1 MAGDEEGGLSTGA
14 KLLIVA
20 VGIGF
25 VLAVVGGVVAA
36 GLMLRPS
43 PGGVA
48 QTTPPPPPP
57 TPSGSALD
65 RIRQHGELRVLMDT
79 GTPPWSGTPPSIFNN
94 DAGEPDG
101 LDYRVAMEIAKAIG
115 VSKVKVVHALYPELA
130 ERLQKD
136 LEVDMVAAG
145 FVPYPETG
153 VAWSEPYLEF
163 GLCLI
168 VAADSKIK
176 TTQDL
181 WGKRVGIYPD
191 DAAEKEVMRLA
202 KGYTSL
208 EKIEQGYF
216 ELLINKKLDAY
227 VYDYPFAVAEI
238 NTHYSRFPQHK
249 GKLKVAQ
256 YNLTDSTYNVAVRES
271 EKDLLSIV
279 NQAITAWRST
289 PAYEADLRRYLSPT
303 ESSGG
308 AEVVAAGRTHK
319 VAPGE
324 TLSSIAVT
332 EYKNTEKWK
341 DIWEANKSR
350 LPNPNLVEVGDVLI
364 LPE

>member
-1 MAGDEEGGLSTGA
+1 MAGEEEGGLSTGA
-14 KLLIVA
+14 KMLIVA

-25 VLAVVGGVVAA
+25 VLLVVGGVVAA
-36 GLMLRPS
+36 GLMLRPAS
-43 PGGVA
+43 TSVA
-48 QTTPPPPPP
+48 ETTPPPPP
-57 TPSGSALD
+57 TPSGSSLD

-79 GTPPWSGTPPSIFNN
+79 GTPAWSGSPPMIFYNE
-94 DAGEPDG
+94 GETDG
-101 LDYRVAMEIAKAIG
+101 LDYRLSLEIAKAVG
-115 VSKVKVVHALYPELA
+115 VPKVKVVHALYSELA
-130 ERLQKD
+130 DRLRANAEAD
-136 LEVDMVAAG
+136 LVIAG
-145 FVPYPETG
+145 FVPYAEEG
-153 VAWSEPYLEF
+153 LAWSEPYLEF

-168 VAADSKIK
+168 VASDSKIK

-191 DAAEKEVMRLA
+191 DAAEKEVMKLA

-249 GKLKVAQ
+249 GKLKIAQ
-256 YNLTDSTYNVAVRES
+256 YNLTDSTYNVAVRDG

-279 NQAITAWRST
+279 NQAIAAWRSS

-303 ESSGG
+303 EGSSSP
-308 AEVVAAGRTHK
+308 EPVATGRSHK
-319 VAPGE
+319 VAAGE
-324 TLSSIAVT
+324 TLSSIAT
-332 EYKNTEKWK
+332 AEYQNSDKWK
-341 DIWEANKSR
+341 AIWEANKSR

>member
-1 MAGDEEGGLSTGA
+1 MAGEEEGGLSTGA
-14 KLLIVA
+14 KMLIVA

-57 TPSGSALD
+57 TPSGSSLD

-115 VSKVKVVHALYPELA
+115 VSKVKVVHTLYPELA

-136 LEVDMVAAG
+136 QEVDMVAAG

-191 DAAEKEVMRLA
+191 DAAE
-202 KGYTSL
+202 
-208 EKIEQGYF
+208 I
-216 ELLINKKLDAY
+216 
-227 VYDYPFAVAEI
+227 AV
-238 NTHYSRFPQHK
+238 HYSRFPQHD
-249 GKLKVAQ
+249 GKLRIAQ

-279 NQAITAWRST
+279 NQAIAAWRST

-324 TLSSIAVT
+324 TLSSIAAT